1 MRTKRIVS
9 TVAAALILAGG
20 VGAGTAV
27 AAPAQPAAPTGAC
40 PDTGNE
46 VNIPGG
52 QAKWDITCEGGNVI
66 VRGWV
71 KDTRIGGTAR
81 VTATNGPRTQH
92 ADSPGLGKTKSFEF
106 NLGPGRGAS
115 VRLSNV

>member
-1 MRTKRIVS
+1 MRTERLVS
-9 TVAAALILAGG
+9 TVAAALLLAGG
-20 VGAGTAV
+20 VGVGTASAV
-27 AAPAQPAAPTGAC
+27 PAAPLGAC

-46 VNIPGG
+46 VTIPGG

-81 VTATNGPRTQH
+81 VTATNGPRSQH
-92 ADSPGLGKTKSFEF
+92 VDSPGLGKVKSFEL